1 MRTLETISTICTAF
15 KEGKFGIEE
24 FQSRLET
31 AMISDDL
38 KQSLDK
44 AMFDAINRLEEIR
57 FSSLEINFSKHGAE
71 VADTLLKIINSIK
84 KTRK

>member
-1 MRTLETISTICTAF
+1 MNTLEAISTICTAF
-15 KEGKFGIEE
+15 KEEKFGIEE

-31 AMISDDL
+31 AVISDDL

-57 FSSLEINFSKHGAE
+57 FSSLEINFPKYGAE
-71 VADTLLKIINSIK
+71 VADTLLKMIE
-84 KTRK
+84 TG